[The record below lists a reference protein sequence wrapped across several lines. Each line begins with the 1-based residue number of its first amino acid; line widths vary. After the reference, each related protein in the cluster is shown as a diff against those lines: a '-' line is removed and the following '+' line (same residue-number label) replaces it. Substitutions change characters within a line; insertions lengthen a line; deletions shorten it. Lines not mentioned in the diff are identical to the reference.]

1 MTHKT
6 RKLSPQT
13 RVIAQRAAQV
23 AATRNVIREV
33 HQLACPNCSR
43 EYTSAVR
50 LTTHIRKK
58 HIRNVFAVENLF
70 RREPPVPELDLGP
83 PADDLYRSQF
93 TRSVGLGLTCFG

>member
-13 RVIAQRAAQV
+13 RVIAKRAAQV
-23 AATRNVIREV
+23 AAARLAQHEV
-33 HQLACPNCSR
+33 HLACPNCGR
-43 EYTSAVR
+43 KYAGAVR
-50 LTTHIRKK
+50 LTAHVRKT

-70 RREPPVPELDLGP
+70 RQAPPVPELHLGP

-93 TRSVGLGLTCFG
+93 TRSIGPGLTCYG